1 MWKRQK
7 SHVKFFSYVKSE
19 RNVTVITQL
28 TYVSD
33 VSHWYVKFMLAF
45 YFITILLGDP
55 HKNKINLHTPL
66 MLFLTKQG
74 FPAICHL
81 NDFAWLENCKPA
93 IICRVASDVDV
104 KSAIFK
110 FFTSKV
116 NVKFCLRQNVISHR
130 ILTYVSFWI
139 NSTGDV
145 PITECIYGRI
155 KGFPLSSR

>member
-1 MWKRQK
+1 
-7 SHVKFFSYVKSE
+7 
-19 RNVTVITQL
+19 
-28 TYVSD
+28 
-33 VSHWYVKFMLAF
+33 MLAF

-93 IICRVASDVDV
+93 IICRVAIDVDV

-116 NVKFCLRQNVISHR
+116 NVKSHRQILFTSKRQKSSIFDLRRDLRQFLN
-130 ILTYVSFWI
+130 
-139 NSTGDV
+139 
-145 PITECIYGRI
+145 
-155 KGFPLSSR
+155 